1 MLLQCLRFVYLYYY
15 LVIFEIL
22 FLCAVAPT
30 PIITTRNEDSVSSA
44 KYTFT
49 NQSSNQSNPS
59 LVLKKKDSTVQCSQ
73 TTTTIK
79 STIIIN
85 YFTTKSAATVGWP

>member
-1 MLLQCLRFVYLYYY
+1 MFSCQLFVYFCYY
-15 LVIFEIL
+15 LVIFEI
-22 FLCAVAPT
+22 FFVYIVAPT

-49 NQSSNQSNPS
+49 NQSNPS

-73 TTTTIK
+73 TTTIK

-85 YFTTKSAATVGWP
+85 YFTTNSAATNFWW